1 MAYSFLCIFKLQLED
16 TRLIQKTNV
25 ASQFTA
31 LTILACVFVVKE
43 EVFHLL
49 FRMLHSWPVVC
60 LSKLDG
66 NLVFVGFE
74 DHWWAFFPF
83 LCFLVLLGQRRIA
96 QSQCPHVL

>member
-1 MAYSFLCIFKLQLED
+1 MAYTILCIFKLQFED
-16 TRLIQKTNV
+16 TWFIQKANV
-25 ASQFTA
+25 TCQFTA

-43 EVFHLL
+43 EVFHFL

-74 DHWWAFFPF
+74 DNWWTFFPF
-83 LCFLVLLGQRRIA
+83 LCFLVLLGQCRIT
-96 QSQCPHVL
+96 QSQRPYVF